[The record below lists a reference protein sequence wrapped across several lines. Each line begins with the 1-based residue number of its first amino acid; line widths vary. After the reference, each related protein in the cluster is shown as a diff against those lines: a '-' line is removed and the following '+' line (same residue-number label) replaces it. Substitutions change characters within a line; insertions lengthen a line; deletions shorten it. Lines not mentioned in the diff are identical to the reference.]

1 MEGKRSKVYAVL
13 LIAIF
18 AVSSAAVLVRAIEG
32 VDPRVIAFWRMVG
45 AAIVLSPFVRGI
57 QRKDVATGILSG
69 LFLACHFG
77 FWFASLKQ
85 IPVMRSTLF
94 VTTAPIWAGLIEWG
108 VLKRPPS
115 KRFWIGLAIA
125 GPGIF
130 LLAVGNISEG
140 NLIGDLQAIV
150 AGMAGAAYFVI
161 GRELRQRMGFATY
174 AGLVC
179 AVAGVALFPVV
190 LKSGAPL
197 VGFDLSTWGLIAA
210 LIAGPQLIG
219 HNGIN
224 YVLKYLPASTVTAT
238 TLLEPFGA
246 ALLAWVFLAEIP
258 LVREFAGGVLI
269 VFGIFQ
275 AIRTR

>member
-1 MEGKRSKVYAVL
+1 MEDKRFKVYAVL
-13 LIAIF
+13 SIAIMTI
-18 AVSSAAVLVRAIEG
+18 SSAAVLVRAIEG

-45 AAIVLSPFVRGI
+45 AAIILFPFVRGI
-57 QRKDVATGILSG
+57 QRKDLLSGILSG

-94 VTTAPIWAGLIEWG
+94 VTTAPIWAGLIEW
-108 VLKRPPS
+108 VALNRPPARS
-115 KRFWIGLAIA
+115 FWAGLGIA
-125 GPGIF
+125 CPGIL
-130 LLAVGNISEG
+130 LLATGNWGEG
-140 NLIGDLQAIV
+140 NLIGDLQAIF
-150 AGMAGAAYFVI
+150 AGIAGAAYFVI

-179 AVAGVALFPVV
+179 TVAGIALFPVV
-190 LKSGAPL
+190 LTANVAL
-197 VGFDLSTWGLIAA
+197 VGFDISTWGLIGA

-224 YVLKYLPASTVTAT
+224 YVLKYLPASTVSAT

-246 ALLAWVFLAEIP
+246 ALLAWFFLGEIP
-258 LVREFAGGVLI
+258 LAREFAGGILI

-275 AIRTR
+275 AIRKR

>member
-1 MEGKRSKVYAVL
+1 MEDKRFKVYAVL
-13 LIAIF
+13 SIAII
-18 AVSSAAVLVRAIEG
+18 AISSAAVLVRSIES
-32 VDPRVIAFWRMVG
+32 VDPRVIAFWRMIG
-45 AAIVLSPFVRGI
+45 AAIILSPFVRGI
-57 QRKDVATGILSG
+57 QRKDLISGTLSG

-94 VTTAPIWAGLIEWG
+94 VTTAPIWAGLIEWAA
-108 VLKRPPS
+108 LKRPPA
-115 KRFWIGLAIA
+115 KQFWVGLTIA

-130 LLAVGNISEG
+130 LLAAENFGEG
-140 NLIGDLQAIV
+140 NLIGDLQAIL
-150 AGMAGAAYFVI
+150 AGIAGAAYFVI

-179 AVAGVALFPVV
+179 AVAGIALFPVV
-190 LKSGAPL
+190 LAANVAL
-197 VGFDLSTWGLIAA
+197 VGFELSTWGLIAA

-224 YVLKYLPASTVTAT
+224 YVLKYLPASTVSAT

-246 ALLAWVFLAEIP
+246 ALLAWLFLGEIP
-258 LVREFAGGVLI
+258 LAREFGGGLLI

-275 AIRTR
+275 AIRKR